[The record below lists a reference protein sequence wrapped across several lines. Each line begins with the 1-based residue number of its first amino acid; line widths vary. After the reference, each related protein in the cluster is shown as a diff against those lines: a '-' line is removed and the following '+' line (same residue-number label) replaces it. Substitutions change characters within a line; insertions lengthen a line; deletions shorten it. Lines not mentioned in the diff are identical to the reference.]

1 MPQFSAIS
9 TASSGTST
17 TTSPAAMGTEAM
29 TDLPQGKTGL
39 PHWCGGHGAA
49 SMSSMTVFEAYLPVV
64 GSTAMWHLGRRTEF
78 LEHQAMKA
86 ATLLPGGVSPT
97 GLAQ

>member
-1 MPQFSAIS
+1 
-9 TASSGTST
+9 
-17 TTSPAAMGTEAM
+17 
-29 TDLPQGKTGL
+29 
-39 PHWCGGHGAA
+39 
-49 SMSSMTVFEAYLPVV
+49 MSSMTVFEAYLPVV